1 MKKKIVK
8 IMAILFLLVVG
19 VLVAAPFFLK
29 GKIADIVKNKVNNSI
44 NATFDF
50 ADADLTLFSSFPNAS
65 LTLKDISLIN
75 KAPFQGDTLFS
86 SKELRLDMSIKELF
100 KGAEEPIDIKSLKL
114 EGALV
119 NIRVDAQENAN
130 YDIAKE
136 NTANTGNTE
145 ANSNFSFSLKNYEIS
160 NARINYDDFSSGIH
174 LEILEMN
181 HSGAGDLS
189 LEKSELDTKTSA
201 LVSFK
206 MDSTNYL
213 NKNRI
218 NLDALIGID
227 LNESKY
233 SFLKNE
239 AILNQLPL
247 VFEGF
252 VKLNDTNQEVDIRF
266 KTPSSDFKNFLA
278 VIPEAYSKNISE
290 VKTTG
295 NFTVA
300 GEFKGVV
307 DDTHIPAFNIKI
319 NSDNASFKYPD
330 LPKSVTN
337 VHIDTEIFN
346 TTGIVEDTYVDI
358 RQLNFMIDQ
367 DKFGITAKI
376 RDLMGN
382 TKVDAHIVGKMNL
395 GHIASAYPVPSDLNL
410 KGILNVDIVTA
421 FDMASIEKKQYENTK
436 TSGKLDL
443 SGFEYK
449 SAEMPNAIQIHK
461 MAMTFNP
468 KTVTLNEF
476 VGVTGKTD
484 FNATGTLQNLLGFM
498 FNNEDVE
505 GNFELKSNNFSV
517 GDFMVAETESKE
529 TASAKTPTEKI
540 KIPSFLD
547 VNIKASA
554 NTVLYDN
561 LTLKNVSGNL
571 RIKDQK
577 AILTDMTSSIFDG
590 KLSFNG
596 NVSTKNETPTFA
608 MNLGMNGFQIG
619 ETFKALALFDALA
632 PIASALQGR
641 LNSDIA
647 LSGNLN
653 DDFTPNLATISG
665 NLLAELLSTELNPNQ
680 TKIMS
685 ELTSKLSFI
694 QLDKLNLSGL
704 KTALTFENGLV
715 KVKPFTINYQD
726 IAVNVSGSHSFDKKL
741 NYAATLNVPSKYLGN
756 DINNLIAKIDDKA
769 LDNLTV
775 PITANIGGLY
785 SSPTVT
791 TDLTSGVKNL
801 AAQLVEIEKQKLI
814 NQGKGKANELIGS
827 ILAGKTAG
835 KDSTTTSGSVNE
847 SVKGALG
854 GLLGST
860 TKPKDT
866 SAVKRDSVAPKQDA
880 VKDAA
885 KEVLGGLFGS
895 KKKKET
901 TTTKKDSVN

>member
-19 VLVAAPFFLK
+19 VLVAAPIFLK